1 MMTILPK
8 AEIYRRMERFW
19 KDPDKT
25 LSITMFAELS
35 GLSASLLR
43 RVFYVKDLDM
53 TEHTQICVSRALER
67 MTRGDVMMVFNRD
80 GTRKLLYRQEPKPR
94 LAKSMSLKLDGGQIG
109 LKVGVRNK
117 SDYSS
122 PSFDEQFRK

>member
-122 PSFDEQFRK
+122 PSFDEQFSK